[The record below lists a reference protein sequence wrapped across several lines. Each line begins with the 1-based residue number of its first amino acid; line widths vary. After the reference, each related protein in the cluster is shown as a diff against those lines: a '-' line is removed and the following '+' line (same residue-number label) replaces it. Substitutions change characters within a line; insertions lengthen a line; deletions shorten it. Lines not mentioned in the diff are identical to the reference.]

1 MNTILQD
8 QNGNMSSKRLAGYIG
23 FGVSVGLAVVALMW
37 ADNAEIAVDLVKSFL
52 TFSAGLL
59 GLGVVEFFKK

>member
-1 MNTILQD
+1 MSDLLKD
-8 QNGNMSSKRLAGYIG
+8 QNGSISSKRVAGYIG
-23 FGVSVGLAVVALMW
+23 FGVSVALSVVALLW
-37 ADNAEIAVDLVKSFL
+37 AQNAEIAVDLVKSFL